1 MKRVDAS
8 RWTVVPSGRSA
19 ARATATVGVITALA
33 CLVLTSCTADTD
45 AAHRTS
51 SAARAKAATAAT
63 VDEDLTLAQ
72 ELRIEDAEQRLIK
85 QCLNRRGFTYWEA
98 ERPSLEESRTLGY
111 VADDVVWARK
121 HGYGS
126 RIEAKEDRARLA
138 NPNLVYRKGL
148 SDERRK
154 AYDDALDGGID
165 APVVTAQLPR
175 GATITRQM
183 GGCVAEAEKR
193 LYGDP
198 ETWFRANKIASN
210 LQPLY
215 VPQVMRDKQFVAALR
230 GWSTC
235 MERAG
240 YPYKDPGA
248 ARQAA
253 KERALRSTS
262 DKTFAA
268 ERRLA
273 VADATCARAASLAA
287 IGKERERH
295 YANALRGRY
304 GQALD
309 TSRRIEREAYVRAAG
324 IVRPRT

>member
-1 MKRVDAS
+1 MKRADAS
-8 RWTVVPSGRSA
+8 RWTVVPSGRST
-19 ARATATVGVITALA
+19 ARATTTVGVIAALA
-33 CLVLTSCTADTD
+33 SLVLTGCTADTD

-51 SAARAKAATAAT
+51 PAARVKAAT
-63 VDEDLTLAQ
+63 VDEGITDAQ
-72 ELRIEDAEQRLIK
+72 ELRIADAEQRLIK
-85 QCLNRRGFTYWEA
+85 QCLNRQGFTYWEA

-111 VADDVVWARK
+111 VADDVAWARK

-126 RIEAKEDRARLA
+126 RIAAKEDRARLT

-148 SDERRK
+148 SKERRK

-165 APVVTAQLPR
+165 APEITAALPN
-175 GATITRQM
+175 GGTIRRQM

-198 ETWFRANKIASN
+198 VVWFRANKIASN

-215 VPQVMRDKQFVAALR
+215 VPQVMRDKKFVAALR
-230 GWSTC
+230 VWSTC

-240 YPYKDPGA
+240 HPYKDPGE

-268 ERRLA
+268 ERQLA
-273 VADATCARAASLAA
+273 VADATCARTAQLAA

-295 YANALRGRY
+295 CVNALRGRY

-324 IVRPRT
+324 IVGPRT

>member
-1 MKRVDAS
+1 MLAAVAAAVMA
-8 RWTVVPSGRSA
+8 TGCSG
-19 ARATATVGVITALA
+19 
-33 CLVLTSCTADTD
+33 
-45 AAHRTS
+45 
-51 SAARAKAATAAT
+51 TAASQDAKT
-63 VDEDLTLAQ
+63 VPAGALRPLTDTEQ
-72 ELRIEDAEQRLIK
+72 LRIADAEQRLIK
-85 QCLNRRGFTYWEA
+85 QCMNRQGFTYWEA

-111 VADDVVWARK
+111 VADDVAWARK

-126 RIEAKEDRARLA
+126 RIAAKEDRARLT

-148 SDERRK
+148 SEERRK

-165 APVVTAQLPR
+165 APEIMAELPN
-175 GATITRQM
+175 GATIRRQM

-198 ETWFRANKIASN
+198 EAWFRANKIASN

-215 VPQVMRDKQFVAALR
+215 VPQVMRDKQFVAALSV
-230 GWSTC
+230 WSTC
-235 MERAG
+235 MEHAG
-240 YPYKDPGA
+240 HPEKDPGA

-262 DKTFAA
+262 DETFAA

-273 VADATCARAASLAA
+273 VADATCARTASLAA
-287 IGKERERH
+287 IGKERETH
-295 YANALRGRY
+295 YVNALRGRY

-309 TSRRIEREAYVRAAG
+309 TSRRIEHEAYVRAAD
-324 IVRPRT
+324 IVGPRT

>member
-1 MKRVDAS
+1 MMRADAS
-8 RWTVVPSGRSA
+8 RWTVVASGRST
-19 ARATATVGVITALA
+19 ARATTTVGVIAALA
-33 CLVLTSCTADTD
+33 CLALTGCTADTD
-45 AAHRTS
+45 AAQRTS
-51 SAARAKAATAAT
+51 PAARVKAATAG
-63 VDEDLTLAQ
+63 EDLTLAQ
-72 ELRIEDAEQRLIK
+72 ELRIADAEQRLIK
-85 QCLNRRGFTYWEA
+85 RCLNGQGFTYWEA

-111 VADDVVWARK
+111 VADDVAWARK

-126 RIEAKEDRARLA
+126 RIAAKEDRTRLT

-148 SDERRK
+148 SEERRK

-165 APVVTAQLPR
+165 APEISAELPN
-175 GATITRQM
+175 GATIRRQM

-198 ETWFRANKIASN
+198 KVWFRANKIASN

-230 GWSTC
+230 VWSTC

-240 YPYKDPGA
+240 HPYKDPGA

-273 VADATCARAASLAA
+273 VADATCARTASLAA
-287 IGKERERH
+287 IGKEREKH
-295 YANALRGRY
+295 YVNALLGRY

-324 IVRPRT
+324 IVGPRT

>member
-1 MKRVDAS
+1 MKRADAS

-19 ARATATVGVITALA
+19 ARATATVGVIAALA
-33 CLVLTSCTADTD
+33 CLVLTGCTADND

-51 SAARAKAATAAT
+51 PAARANAATA
-63 VDEDLTLAQ
+63 DEDLTFAQ
-72 ELRIEDAEQRLIK
+72 ELRIADAEQRLIR
-85 QCLNRRGFTYWEA
+85 QCLNRHGFTYWEA

-111 VADDVVWARK
+111 VADDVAWARK

-126 RIEAKEDRARLA
+126 RIAAKEDRARLN

-148 SDERRK
+148 SKERRK

-165 APVVTAQLPR
+165 APEITAELPN
-175 GATITRQM
+175 GATIRRQM

-198 ETWFRANKIASN
+198 KPWFRANKIASN

-215 VPQVMRDKQFVAALR
+215 VPQVMRDKKFVAALR
-230 GWSTC
+230 VWSTC

-240 YPYKDPGA
+240 HPYKDPGA

-253 KERALRSTS
+253 RERALRSTS

-268 ERRLA
+268 ERQLA
-273 VADATCARAASLAA
+273 VADATCARTAQLAA
-287 IGKERERH
+287 IGKERETH
-295 YANALRGRY
+295 YVNALRGRY

-324 IVRPRT
+324 IVGPRT

>member
-1 MKRVDAS
+1 VA
-8 RWTVVPSGRSA
+8 
-19 ARATATVGVITALA
+19 ALA
-33 CLVLTSCTADTD
+33 AVAAVAVIATGCAGTPTNHDATPGTADRLRPLTD
-45 AAHRTS
+45 I
-51 SAARAKAATAAT
+51 
-63 VDEDLTLAQ
+63 EQ
-72 ELRIEDAEQRLIK
+72 FRIADAEQRLIK
-85 QCLNRRGFTYWEA
+85 QCLNRQGFTYWEA

-111 VADDVVWARK
+111 VADDTDWARK

-126 RIEAKEDRARLA
+126 RIAAEEDRARLA

-148 SDERRK
+148 SEERRK
-154 AYDDALDGGID
+154 AYDEALDGGID
-165 APVVTAQLPR
+165 APEITAEVPN
-175 GATITRQM
+175 GATIRRQM

-198 ETWFRANKIASN
+198 ETWFRANKITSN

-215 VPQVMRDKQFVAALR
+215 VPRVMRDKQFVAALR
-230 GWSTC
+230 VWSTC

-240 YPYKDPGA
+240 HPYKDPGA

-273 VADATCARAASLAA
+273 VADATCARNASLTA
-287 IGKERERH
+287 IGKKREA
-295 YANALRGRY
+295 YYVNALRGRY
-304 GQALD
+304 GKSLD
-309 TSRRIEREAYVRAAG
+309 TSRRIEREAYVRAAD
-324 IVRPRT
+324 IVGPRA